1 MGLDNASTETDS
13 VRSLRRRGR
22 NPIVSPEINPRG
34 PMPLLFPDDPLE
46 LEGFLPYRVA
56 VVSRRMSRGLAERY
70 EARFGIS
77 IPEWRCL
84 AVLARSGRL
93 TAGELAERTSL
104 DKVQVSRAI
113 ARLKTRALVERE
125 VDARDRRAVRLSIS
139 SSGDA
144 LFREIAD
151 VARAWEQELTRALGL
166 SERRTLDRVLQK
178 LEDALGR
185 VEAAER
191 ISSDRSHT
199 P

>member
-1 MGLDNASTETDS
+1 
-13 VRSLRRRGR
+13 
-22 NPIVSPEINPRG
+22 
-34 PMPLLFPDDPLE
+34 MPLLFPDDPLE

-56 VVSRRMSRGLAERY
+56 VVSHRMSRGLADRY

-84 AVLARSGRL
+84 AVLTRSGRL

-104 DKVQVSRAI
+104 DKVQVS
-113 ARLKTRALVERE
+113 ARLKARALVERE
-125 VDARDRRAVRLSIS
+125 VDARDRRAVRLSITA
-139 SSGDA
+139 SGEA

-151 VARAWEQELTRALGL
+151 VARAWEQELTSALGL
-166 SERRTLDRVLQK
+166 SERRTLDRVLNK

-185 VEAAER
+185 VEAADPL
-191 ISSDRSHT
+191 SSDRSHA

>member
-1 MGLDNASTETDS
+1 
-13 VRSLRRRGR
+13 
-22 NPIVSPEINPRG
+22 
-34 PMPLLFPDDPLE
+34 MPLLFPEDPLE

-84 AVLARSGRL
+84 AVLANRGRL

-113 ARLKTRALVERE
+113 ARLKERALVERE
-125 VDARDRRAVRLSIS
+125 VDARDRRAVRLSITAA
-139 SSGDA
+139 GEA

-151 VARAWEQELTRALGL
+151 VARTWEQELTRALGL

-178 LEDALGR
+178 LEDALAR
-185 VEAAER
+185 VEAADR
-191 ISSDRSHT
+191 LSSDRSHA